1 MLQIQVVTENRA
13 CNNASLKNVMVSCD
27 SVIAVYL
34 SVSANFRGRMSFK
47 EADE

>member
-1 MLQIQVVTENRA
+1 MTEKRA
-13 CNNASLKNVMVSCD
+13 CNNASLKNVVVNCD

-34 SVSANFRGRMSFK
+34 SVSANFRRMSSK